1 MGSATVLN
9 KAHERRIEE
18 KMDVLSK
25 GSKSFYNVSY

>member
-9 KAHERRIEE
+9 KAHERRVEE

-25 GSKSFYNVSY
+25 GSEGFYNVSY